1 MNNNFILIDKTN
13 NLQKNATSIIKINFE
28 NRDYLVYSTD
38 ESEVNKQIFVSKLI
52 LNSEGKVF
60 IDNIL
65 PEEKN
70 KLSNIVYNIIILTP
84 SNFKKGML
92 PSELLKDIK
101 EKLLVNLSLEIP
113 QLDNQE
119 YYANCSIAITN
130 REFVMDA
137 IRFYNDN
144 LNTSVK
150 VEEQVTPTWSIPTET
165 PQTVVEPIPSVVNT
179 PVPNTVPNI
188 IQSENDISNMET
200 TVPQMENIITQP
212 INNTS
217 VGQSISNV
225 EEQKPLIGTISGIPN
240 NEPVMPDN
248 IAVVSDPSLGASG
261 FNVQPNLGKQK
272 NAGFTLNKY
281 IIIGTVC
288 ILLAIAVVVV
298 AYILIQKKI
307 NGA

>member
-1 MNNNFILIDKTN
+1 M
-13 NLQKNATSIIKINFE
+13 
-28 NRDYLVYSTD
+28 
-38 ESEVNKQIFVSKLI
+38 
-52 LNSEGKVF
+52 
-60 IDNIL
+60 
-65 PEEKN
+65 
-70 KLSNIVYNIIILTP
+70 
-84 SNFKKGML
+84 
-92 PSELLKDIK
+92 
-101 EKLLVNLSLEIP
+101 
-113 QLDNQE
+113 
-119 YYANCSIAITN
+119 
-130 REFVMDA
+130 
-137 IRFYNDN
+137 
-144 LNTSVK
+144 
-150 VEEQVTPTWSIPTET
+150 
-165 PQTVVEPIPSVVNT
+165 EPIPSVVNT